1 MFCKRC
7 GKEIYDEAVI
17 CPNCGCDTGKNV
29 APPYVPSG
37 DDEASGGLI
46 DFLKFVGEH
55 LHFDGEK

>member
-29 APPYVPSG
+29 APPYVPRD
-37 DDEASGGLI
+37 DDENSGGLI
-46 DFLKFVGEH
+46 DILKFIGNH
-55 LHFDGEK
+55 LHFDEEK